1 VIDWLEK
8 HMLPCAYKSIFGI
21 DCPGCGFQRSVIAL
35 LKGNFSESLQLYP
48 ATIPLLITC
57 IFLLLKIK
65 FNFDKNNQI
74 KKYLFITVG
83 LIIFLSYSIKMW
95 EVYLHYKA
103 SV

>member
-1 VIDWLEK
+1 MIGWLEK

-35 LKGNFSESLQLYP
+35 LKGDLSESLSLYP
-48 ATIPLLITC
+48 ATIPLLFTC

-65 FNFDKNNQI
+65 FNFDKKDQV

-95 EVYLHYKA
+95 KVYVHHNA